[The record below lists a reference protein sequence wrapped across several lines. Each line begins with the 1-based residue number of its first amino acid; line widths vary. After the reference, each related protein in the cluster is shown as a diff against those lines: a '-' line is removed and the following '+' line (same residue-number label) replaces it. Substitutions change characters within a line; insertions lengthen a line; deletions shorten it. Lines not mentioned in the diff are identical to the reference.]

1 MIYITS
7 MSNYKNLKPNVVPIF
22 ATVAQVPYGRIRM
35 DELIPD
41 SIIIDNWIN
50 NKDKEATKKEYL
62 DNILLPLDQY
72 IILKRMWSY
81 MNYDEGKD
89 NCIILDDTI
98 MEPISEVLK
107 EWFEEKNFKVSTINI
122 AH

>member
-1 MIYITS
+1 
-7 MSNYKNLKPNVVPIF
+7 
-22 ATVAQVPYGRIRM
+22 M

-41 SIIIDNWIN
+41 SIIIANWIN

-107 EWFEEKNFKVSTINI
+107 EWFEEKNFKVSIINI
-122 AH
+122 TH